1 MKKKLLTSYM
11 LLLIVSI
18 TNPLGVFAQS
28 QDDMRKAV
36 TNIFAIGEAAKAAKL
51 QKQNAA
57 LLKIKE
63 TFDVL
68 KNGGSAQEALN
79 NSILA
84 MQEYQKFST
93 PYLLAAY
100 ASLQLNNP
108 LNARRFMVFYDRA
121 ARGKESREINKD
133 VPRSFIEQIRNET
146 NSEFS
151 KYKSADI
158 EKLSANEG
166 WLGQSVD
173 LNLDLALRGIFAG
186 SDNIGTNA
194 KEFDLESHLG
204 LNYHKY
210 LWFNKAKTFSTMG
223 TKNFGLD
230 LNAGVDVKLNLLNS
244 GYYPNREQIYF
255 QPGIF
260 LGRWYIAPLRIQAN
274 KVNSYNYASS
284 PSNASS
290 NFIQTTT
297 DSDPVYNPPVIPFP
311 EIRYYTHFVS
321 GYSYDYKKT
330 AKPLI
335 GGMDASYIYF
345 KWGDELYYG
354 TTSDKKNVYSG
365 EQGEGL
371 LGVQFVSDGMI
382 SIGMYV
388 GYGTLTAKQLALSGT
403 SMKPVNILNDEFFKS
418 GLNIKVRLY

>member
-1 MKKKLLTSYM
+1 MKKQLLTSYA
-11 LLLIVSI
+11 LLLIVSMA
-18 TNPLGVFAQS
+18 NPLGLFAQS

-51 QKQNAA
+51 QKQNEA

-68 KNGGSAQEALN
+68 KNGGNAQDALN
-79 NSILA
+79 NSISA
-84 MQEYQKFST
+84 IQAYQKFST

-108 LNARRFMVFYDRA
+108 LNAHRFMVFYDRV
-121 ARGKESREINKD
+121 ARRKESREINKD
-133 VPRSFIEQIRNET
+133 VPQSFIEQIRDQT
-146 NSEFS
+146 SAEFS
-151 KYKSADI
+151 KYRPADI
-158 EKLSANEG
+158 EKLSSNEG
-166 WLGQSVD
+166 WLDQSVD
-173 LNLDLALRGIFAG
+173 LNLDIALRGIFAG

-194 KEFDLESHLG
+194 NEFDLESHLG
-204 LNYHKY
+204 LNYHKF
-210 LWFNKAKTFSTMG
+210 LWFNKASTFSTMG

-230 LNAGVDVKLNLLNS
+230 LNAGIDLKLNMLNT
-244 GYYPNREQIYF
+244 GYYPNREQLYF

-260 LGRWYIAPLRIQAN
+260 LGRWYIAPVRIQGN
-274 KVNSYNYASS
+274 KVNSYPYANGPSS
-284 PSNASS
+284 VKNAYIS
-290 NFIQTTT
+290 T
-297 DSDPVYNPPVIPFP
+297 DSDPVTNPPVIPIP

-330 AKPLI
+330 RKPLI
-335 GGMDASYIYF
+335 GEMDASYIYF

-354 TTSDKKNVYSG
+354 TTADKKNIYSG

-371 LGVQFVSDGMI
+371 LGVQFISDGMI

-388 GYGTLTAKQLALSGT
+388 GYGTLSAKQFALSGT
-403 SMKPVNILNDEFFKS
+403 FMKPVNLLDDEFFKS
-418 GLNIKVRLY
+418 GLNIKIRLY